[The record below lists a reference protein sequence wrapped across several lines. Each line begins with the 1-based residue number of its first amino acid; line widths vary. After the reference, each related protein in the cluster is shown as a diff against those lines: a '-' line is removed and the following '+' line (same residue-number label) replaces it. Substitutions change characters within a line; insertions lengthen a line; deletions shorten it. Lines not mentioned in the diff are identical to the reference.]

1 MDAEQSRQ
9 ALAKANQIRQ
19 ERAHDKRLIKDG
31 QLDVAVLMVNLP
43 KHWESA
49 SVGELLT
56 CIPQVGKSK
65 ARALLRP
72 LAIDPLTRLG
82 RMSLDRRL
90 VVSRQVAVSLRTTRS
105 IIENARNSR
114 QENRLSGDLD

>member
-1 MDAEQSRQ
+1 MNLAKREQSRQ
-9 ALAKANQIRQ
+9 ALVRANEIRQ

-43 KHWESA
+43 RHWESA

-56 CIPQVGKSK
+56 CVPQVGKAK

-72 LAIDPLTRLG
+72 LAIDPATRL
-82 RMSLDRRL
+82 RKLSLERRL
-90 VVSRQVAVSLRTTRS
+90 IVSS
-105 IIENARNSR
+105 ARWR
-114 QENRLSGDLD
+114 